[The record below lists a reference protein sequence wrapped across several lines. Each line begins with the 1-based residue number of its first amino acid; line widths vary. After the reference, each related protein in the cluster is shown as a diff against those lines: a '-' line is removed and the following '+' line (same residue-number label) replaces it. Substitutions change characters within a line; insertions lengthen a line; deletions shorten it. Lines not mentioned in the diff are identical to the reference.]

1 MVTGYP
7 QHCASTSMASGREH
21 DRATCVLALIYG
33 VIWWPWLGISGVLCS
48 ALAFLFGGLFLSPDL
63 DINSRPYQRWGV
75 LRWIWW
81 PYQRL
86 IRHRS
91 VLSHSP
97 VLGTAI
103 RIAYL
108 SGVVATISWLG
119 SRWGT
124 PTPEQWQS
132 WLQQNWSHSSN
143 SVLIALLGLEAS
155 AWLHLIQDGDPMP
168 KLPIK
173 RQPPHKRRRR
183 R

>member
-1 MVTGYP
+1 
-7 QHCASTSMASGREH
+7 MASGREH

-33 VIWWPWLGISGVLCS
+33 GIWWPWLGINGAATS
-48 ALAFLFGGLFLSPDL
+48 AVAFLFGGLFLSPDL

-75 LRWIWW
+75 LRWLWW

-86 IRHRS
+86 IHHRS

-97 VLGTAI
+97 FLGTAI

-108 SGVVATISWLG
+108 SLLVAVISWLG

-124 PTPEQWQS
+124 PTPEQWRS
-132 WLQQNWSHSSN
+132 WLEQAWNESSN
-143 SVLIALLGLEAS
+143 SVLIGLIGLEAS
-155 AWLHLIQDGDPMP
+155 AWLHLIQDGDPLP
-168 KLPIK
+168 RLPIK
-173 RQPPHKRRRR
+173 LPLARKRRRR